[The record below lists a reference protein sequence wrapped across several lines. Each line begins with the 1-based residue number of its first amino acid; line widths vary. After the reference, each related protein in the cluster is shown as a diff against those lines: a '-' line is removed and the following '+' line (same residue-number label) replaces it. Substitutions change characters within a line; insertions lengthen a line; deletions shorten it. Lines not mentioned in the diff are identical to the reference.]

1 MTSKIVGN
9 VHSIDGL
16 NAVEVDA
23 IDKADVTVGALDE
36 EVIKDMQL
44 QGSCYRR
51 KSRCISNGKTDGN
64 GKEVRINYFSSHY
77 RSEGN
82 TTFKG
87 KFSNGDVDVL
97 VDQID
102 LPNEVEVEDK
112 QEADGALVSVQ
123 RAGRMEADGRRSRMV
138 KETKNGMK
146 LYSQLYNCQYDYVAK
161 FHVSVIYQIE
171 LGE

>member
-36 EVIKDMQL
+36 EVIKGVQL

-64 GKEVRINYFSSHY
+64 GKEVHANYFSSHY
-77 RSEGN
+77 RSEGNN

-112 QEADGALVSVQ
+112 QEADGALDSAQ
-123 RAGRMEADGRRSRMV
+123 
-138 KETKNGMK
+138 
-146 LYSQLYNCQYDYVAK
+146 
-161 FHVSVIYQIE
+161 
-171 LGE
+171 